1 MATAFT
7 IASAITTVLFV
18 ILGAW
23 TLREANKVRE
33 PRFAQLLKHIAYA
46 AILLASV
53 GLFFLLMGLAHMNI
67 PVTSASRRA
76 FIFGFVVMGLA
87 DWLGIRS
94 TRVVQAVAE
103 PMRKAERMMN
113 VLSDQLP
120 ATPVSD
126 LGLTARE
133 LEVVSVIASGSI
145 TDAQIAE
152 KLFISKATAAT
163 HVRNVLKKADLNN
176 RRDLMLLGGWREVA
190 PSERP
195 VRHTS

>member
-1 MATAFT
+1 MAMAFT
-7 IASAITTVLFV
+7 IASAMTTVLFV
-18 ILGAW
+18 ILGVW

-46 AILLASV
+46 ALLLTSI

-67 PVTSASRRA
+67 PVTSASQRA

-87 DWLGIRS
+87 DWLGVRS

-113 VLSDQLP
+113 VLSNQLP
-120 ATPVSD
+120 ATSIRD

-145 TDAQIAE
+145 TDAQIAD

-163 HVRNVLKKADLNN
+163 HVRNVLKKAHLSN
-176 RRDLMLLGGWREVA
+176 RRDLMLLGGWRDLS
-190 PSERP
+190 PGERP
-195 VRHTS
+195 TRHPT